1 MKALFLT
8 LSVLLIAVVAA
19 LLALQD
25 PGYVLIQLRGWSIE
39 VSFILLAV
47 AALFAFLAGY
57 FLLRILGGTR
67 RLPHRMRNWRARRRE
82 NKAKDALARGF
93 LDLIEGRWERAEQ
106 RLLRYAGEEA
116 GMLGFLGAARAA
128 QAQGAGQRRDRYLQL
143 ASKTLPNAEFALA
156 LAQAEMQLADGEF
169 DAAAANLK
177 RLHGIAPKNRIVLS
191 QLMRLHTRLEDWER
205 VLDLLPALRRLH
217 VVDADRMRRLELCA
231 WLGLIGAPGLDDEHA
246 LNAVWRRAPTGIRD
260 DEEFL
265 RGYVHR
271 LTGFGAGGRAEVVL
285 REAIDR
291 QWLGS
296 LVYLYGLIEGADL
309 SQQIRQAEAWLRG
322 RENDPLLLLTL
333 GRLCRRKGLWGK
345 ARQYLENC
353 VRTGGTP
360 EAYSELAATLE
371 AIGETEGALKYYHQ
385 GMQAMEAEAHR
396 LAWKGPDPQRL
407 LPTA

>member
-8 LSVLLIAVVAA
+8 LLVLLIAVVVA
-19 LLALQD
+19 LLGLQD
-25 PGYVLIQLRGWSIE
+25 PGYVLIHIHGWSIE
-39 VSFILLAV
+39 VSFILLV
-47 AALFAFLAGY
+47 IAALLAFLAGY
-57 FLLRILGGTR
+57 FLLRFLGGAR
-67 RLPHRMRNWRARRRE
+67 RLPRRMRNWRARRRE

-106 RLLRYAGEEA
+106 RLLRYAGAEA
-116 GMLGFLGAARAA
+116 GVLGYLGAARAA

-143 ASKTLPNAEFALA
+143 ACETLPNAEFALA

-169 DAAAANLK
+169 EAAAANLK
-177 RLHGIAPKNRIVLS
+177 RLHDIAPKNRVVLA
-191 QLMRLHTRLEDWER
+191 QLMRLHTRMEDWER
-205 VLDLLPALRRLH
+205 VLDLLPALRRLR
-217 VVDADRMRRLELCA
+217 VIDADRLRSVELRA
-231 WLGLIGAPGLDDEHA
+231 WLGLMTAPGLDEEHA
-246 LNAVWRRAPTGIRD
+246 LNALWRRAPAGIRD

-271 LTGFGAGGRAEVVL
+271 LTGCGAVGRAELVL
-285 REAIDR
+285 REAIER

-322 RENDPLLLLTL
+322 RETDPLLLLTL

-345 ARQYLENC
+345 ARQYLESC
-353 VRTGGTP
+353 VRSGGAS

-371 AIGETEGALKYYHQ
+371 AIGETEVALKYYHQ

-407 LPTA
+407 LPSS